1 MLYLLDTN
9 MVSYIFK
16 GKSQAARIRLERIG
30 PRKDK
35 VAGLSTVTVGEILYG
50 LEKIA
55 AAPERR
61 RAMDVF
67 LSTMMTCPWDQSTAE
82 AYAKLRVR
90 QESMGKSLGPYDMQ
104 IAAHALALGAVL
116 VTHDRAFRHVVG
128 LAGLEDWATDL

>member
-16 GKSQAARIRLERIG
+16 GRSQAARMRLESVG
-30 PRKDK
+30 LRKDD
-35 VAGLSTVTVGEILYG
+35 AGFSTVTMAEILYG

-55 AAPERR
+55 APPDRR

-67 LSTMMTCPWDQSTAE
+67 LSTMAVYPWDHSAAE

-90 QESMGKSLGPYDMQ
+90 QESLGKSLGAYDLQ

-116 VTHDRAFRHVVG
+116 VTHDSAFRHVDG
-128 LAGLEDWATDL
+128 LAGREDWATDL